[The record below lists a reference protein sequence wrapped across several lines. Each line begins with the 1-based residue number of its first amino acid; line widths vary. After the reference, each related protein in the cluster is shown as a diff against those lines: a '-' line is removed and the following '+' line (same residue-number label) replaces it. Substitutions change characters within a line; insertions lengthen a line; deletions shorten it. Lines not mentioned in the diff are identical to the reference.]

1 MDPRVI
7 VDLGAE
13 YKLNKLT
20 LGLNVHNLFN
30 TKYNQSGSNTKLI
43 PQKGLWFMA
52 SVAYKF

>member
-20 LGLNVHNLFN
+20 FGLNVHNLFN